1 MAAMT
6 TSTIMIAA
14 PRATVMMVIAD
25 FASYPGWAGV
35 RSAEVVGE
43 PDADGRARMVRFEL
57 DAGIIKDRFVLGY
70 QWDGDEQVRWELAE
84 HGSVISAMSGAY
96 ILAERGGGTEV
107 CFELTAGIRI
117 PVSGMLRRRA
127 EKTIIDTALR
137 GLKSR
142 AEAAGGGSGD

>member
-1 MAAMT
+1 MT

>member
-14 PRATVMMVIAD
+14 PRATVMTVIAD
-25 FASYPGWAGV
+25 FAAYPSWAGV

-43 PDADGRARMVRFEL
+43 PDAGGRARMARFEL

-70 QWDGDEQVRWELAE
+70 QWDGDERVRWELAG

-96 ILAERGGGTEV
+96 VLADRGGGTEV
-107 CFELTAGIRI
+107 CFELTVGIRI
-117 PVSGMLRRRA
+117 PVSGVLRRRA
-127 EKTIIDTALR
+127 EKAIIDTALM
-137 GLKSR
+137 GTQVVSIQPMH
-142 AEAAGGGSGD
+142 AG

>member
-14 PRATVMMVIAD
+14 PRSVVMTVIAD
-25 FASYPGWAGV
+25 FAAYPGWAGV
-35 RSAEVVGE
+35 HSAEVLGE
-43 PDADGRARMVRFEL
+43 ADADGRARMVRFEL

-96 ILAERGGGTEV
+96 ILADRGDSTEV
-107 CFELTAGIRI
+107 SFELTVGIRI
-117 PVSGMLRRRA
+117 PVIGMLKRRA

-142 AEAAGGGSGD
+142 VEAAGESSGH